1 MLASEEFR
9 NGDNPIAT
17 PIAME
22 INVFLIIKILF
33 ILKVTRSMY

>member
-9 NGDNPIAT
+9 NGDDPITT
-17 PIAME
+17 PNVME

-33 ILKVTRSMY
+33 VLKVTHSM